1 MSENDQPAIEGLR
14 QALAAGFIDAATFE
28 ALAAAIAAGAS
39 ATDRGGGQAL
49 PTAPPAAGARQA
61 ELSGAGAV
69 AQGTGDAL
77 GAGSVKIGGDHSG
90 TIIQTQIVSNYYGT
104 GGGDA
109 AGKRLLASQVGAY
122 LAWLQERTQSIEL
135 RGIER
140 SGASPV
146 VALPLDTAYVPLR
159 ARSLRPLGDRQGS
172 PGEAGP
178 EALVRQ
184 SLRRGAE
191 EAGDRD
197 DGDPSSGGETDLAL
211 SEVLALGNRLA
222 IIGGPGCG
230 KTTVLL
236 HIAWAL
242 ASSLLAGEAEPARS
256 RLGLRLAPAEL
267 PLPIFVPLAAF
278 ARHRRHLPA
287 GAPARERTLQ
297 HFISHH
303 LISRE
308 APFELPDDFFVRLLH
323 EGNNVLLLLD
333 GLDEVANE
341 GERAE
346 VRQSV
351 ENLVGGRR
359 AMRVVVT
366 CRTIAWRSGGTAL
379 GGDFRQIDV
388 QPLDHDEHVVP
399 MVRQAYA
406 CIHPQDSVRRNERS
420 EDLLAGII
428 RLEADRRR
436 RLGEGAPRL
445 VDSPLLVRLL
455 LIVHLNNRT
464 LPDQRADLFDKA
476 INALLQV
483 DYGHDETDKRELSL
497 DWTLYRDMAQHLAF
511 HMHQQG
517 ADQGREIEEPALRAI
532 LRGEAEFLPRIDD
545 FLRQARQRGSVLE
558 ERDGAYR
565 FLHLALQEFLVARYL
580 SEVIGRESRER
591 VLEFLAGRLADPW
604 WREPILLLGGYQAT
618 HAARSARELLRA
630 LADAGDD
637 ADARFAAAELAA
649 TAALEW
655 RESGEPLRADCARR
669 IVTLLD
675 DADTLAGARAVL
687 RARAGDRLAQLGDPR
702 FDAQRFFLPA
712 DEMLGFVRIAADP
725 DFVIGTRSV
734 DRDRVARIA
743 GGEVYDDEINEL
755 PTPTREFHIA
765 RYPVTVA
772 QFRAFVAATGFAIG
786 DADALADT
794 DSRPVRWVSWHE
806 ALAWCDWL
814 NEMLATSPALA
825 GSRVAALV
833 RHGWRVA
840 LPSELEWEK
849 AARGGLRGAAFPW
862 GDEADDGDG
871 RRANHG
877 GSGIGDTS
885 VVGCFAANGH
895 GLHDMAG
902 NVWEWTRSLWGTDFG
917 KPDFGY
923 PYPIDDPR
931 REDLRAGDEV
941 LRVVRGGSWDNHR
954 DLARCGIRL
963 RTPPDYRNVNLGFR
977 VVLRSSPVLPL

>member
-1 MSENDQPAIEGLR
+1 MNSGDSMDDSLRGLR
-14 QALAAGFIDAATFE
+14 QALAAGFIDAATFD
-28 ALAAAIAAGAS
+28 ALAAAI
-39 ATDRGGGQAL
+39 GG
-49 PTAPPAAGARQA
+49 GARQA
-61 ELSGAGAV
+61 AVSGAGAV
-69 AQGTGDAL
+69 AQGAGDAL
-77 GAGSVKIGGDHSG
+77 GAGAVKIGGDHSG
-90 TIIQTQIVSNYYGT
+90 AIIRTQIVSNYYGT
-104 GGGDA
+104 AGSDP

-159 ARSLRPLGDRQGS
+159 ARSLRPPDESGGDARMRQS
-172 PGEAGP
+172 RRHVAGEA
-178 EALVRQ
+178 
-184 SLRRGAE
+184 
-191 EAGDRD
+191 D
-197 DGDPSSGGETDLAL
+197 DASGGDPSTGDANDLAL

-242 ASSLLAGEAEPARS
+242 ASSLLAGDAEPARS
-256 RLGLRLAPAEL
+256 RLGLRLVPADL
-267 PLPIFVPLAAF
+267 PLPIFVPLASF

-287 GAPARERTLQ
+287 GAPARERTLA

-308 APFELPDDFFVRLLH
+308 APFELPDDFFVRLLN

-388 QPLDHDEHVVP
+388 QPLDYDEHVVP

-420 EDLLAGII
+420 EDLLAGIV

-464 LPDQRADLFDKA
+464 LPEQRADLFDKA

-497 DWTLYRDMAQHLAF
+497 DWMLYRDMAQHLAF
-511 HMHQQG
+511 HMHRQG

-591 VLEFLAGRLADPW
+591 MLDFVAGRLMDPW
-604 WREPILLLGGYQAT
+604 WREPILLLAGHQAT

-630 LADAGDD
+630 LAVAGDD

-649 TAALEW
+649 TAASEW

-675 DADTLAGARAVL
+675 DADALAGARAVL
-687 RARAGDRLAQLGDPR
+687 RARAGDRLSQLGDPR
-702 FDAQRFFLPA
+702 FDPQRFFLPA

-725 DFVIGTRSV
+725 EFVIGTRSA
-734 DRDRVARIA
+734 DRGRVARIA

-765 RYPVTVA
+765 RYAVTVA
-772 QFRAFVAATGFAIG
+772 QFRAFVAATGHAIG
-786 DADALADT
+786 DADALADP
-794 DSRPVRWVSWHE
+794 DSRPVRLVSWHE

-814 NEMLATSPALA
+814 NGMLATSPALA

-833 RHGWRVA
+833 REQGWRVA

-849 AARGGLRGAAFPW
+849 AARGGLRGAVFPW
-862 GDEADDGDG
+862 GDDADADDGDG
-871 RRANHG
+871 RRANHE
-877 GSGIGDTS
+877 GSAIGDTS
-885 VVGCFAANGH
+885 VVGCFAANAR

-902 NVWEWTRSLWGTDFG
+902 NVWEWTRSLWGTDPG
-917 KPDFGY
+917 RPDFAY
-923 PYPIDDPR
+923 PYEFDDPR

-941 LRVVRGGSWDNHR
+941 RRVLRGGSWGFHR
-954 DLARCGIRL
+954 DSARCGIRGRL
-963 RTPPDYRNVNLGFR
+963 PPGSRLDYIGFR
-977 VVLRSSPVLPL
+977 VVLRSSPILPL

>member
-1 MSENDQPAIEGLR
+1 MSDNDQPAIDGLR

-39 ATDRGGGQAL
+39 AAERGGGPSL
-49 PTAPPAAGARQA
+49 PAAPLAPGARQA
-61 ELSGAGAV
+61 AVGGDGAV
-69 AQGTGDAL
+69 AQGPGDAL
-77 GAGSVKIGGDHSG
+77 GAGAVKIGGDHSG
-90 TIIQTQIVSNYYGT
+90 AIIQTQIVSNYYGT
-104 GGGDA
+104 AGSDA
-109 AGKRLLASQVGAY
+109 AGKRLLASQVGSY

-159 ARSLRPLGDRQGS
+159 ARSLHPPDEVGGDARMRQFRRHVA
-172 PGEAGP
+172 GE
-178 EALVRQ
+178 V
-184 SLRRGAE
+184 
-191 EAGDRD
+191 D
-197 DGDPSSGGETDLAL
+197 DESGGHPSTGDASDLAL

-236 HIAWAL
+236 HVAWAL

-267 PLPIFVPLAAF
+267 PLPIFVPLASF

-287 GAPARERTLQ
+287 GAPARERTLA

-308 APFELPDDFFVRLLH
+308 APFELPDDFFVRLLN

-388 QPLDHDEHVVP
+388 QPLDHDAHVVP

-420 EDLLAGII
+420 ADLLAGIV
-428 RLEADRRR
+428 RLEANRRR
-436 RLGEGAPRL
+436 RLGESAPRL

-497 DWTLYRDMAQHLAF
+497 DWMLYRDMAQHLAF

-591 VLEFLAGRLADPW
+591 MLDFLAGRLTDPW

-630 LADAGDD
+630 LAV
-637 ADARFAAAELAA
+637 AEQQ
-649 TAALEW
+649 
-655 RESGEPLRADCARR
+655 
-669 IVTLLD
+669 
-675 DADTLAGARAVL
+675 
-687 RARAGDRLAQLGDPR
+687 DRL
-702 FDAQRFFLPA
+702 
-712 DEMLGFVRIAADP
+712 
-725 DFVIGTRSV
+725 
-734 DRDRVARIA
+734 
-743 GGEVYDDEINEL
+743 
-755 PTPTREFHIA
+755 
-765 RYPVTVA
+765 
-772 QFRAFVAATGFAIG
+772 
-786 DADALADT
+786 
-794 DSRPVRWVSWHE
+794 
-806 ALAWCDWL
+806 
-814 NEMLATSPALA
+814 
-825 GSRVAALV
+825 
-833 RHGWRVA
+833 
-840 LPSELEWEK
+840 
-849 AARGGLRGAAFPW
+849 
-862 GDEADDGDG
+862 
-871 RRANHG
+871 
-877 GSGIGDTS
+877 
-885 VVGCFAANGH
+885 
-895 GLHDMAG
+895 
-902 NVWEWTRSLWGTDFG
+902 
-917 KPDFGY
+917 
-923 PYPIDDPR
+923 
-931 REDLRAGDEV
+931 
-941 LRVVRGGSWDNHR
+941 
-954 DLARCGIRL
+954 
-963 RTPPDYRNVNLGFR
+963 TPPR
-977 VVLRSSPVLPL
+977 VSQPAG